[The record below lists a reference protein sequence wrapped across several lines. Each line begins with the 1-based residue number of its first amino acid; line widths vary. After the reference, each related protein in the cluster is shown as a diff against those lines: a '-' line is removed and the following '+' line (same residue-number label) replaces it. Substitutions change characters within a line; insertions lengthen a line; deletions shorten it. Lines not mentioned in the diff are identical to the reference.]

1 MENSLYIILLF
12 LLNKSLRAFF
22 YNVIKKLI
30 NVELM
35 KVNVYS
41 HISAVKGVGPK
52 LQETLFKCGI
62 FNVMDLLLY
71 FPRNYENLV
80 HRSSI
85 DNYNDEEKI
94 ITKCTLISFER
105 DLRTKNGKVIT
116 TINFKDENCLFK
128 GRWFNQSYIKNKL
141 CVGNRYILT
150 GKIQRFKGEIIILN
164 PLIKAMESCDEK
176 NVLENKLI
184 PIYALRGNLSSN
196 IMIKLISSILGST
209 EIEENL
215 PSYLIEKFKFYSLDT
230 AIRNIHNPEDAN
242 SLQEAIRRLKF
253 QELFSY
259 SLKVLMLKEYMENV
273 KEGIAFSIAP
283 ELNKLKESL
292 PYELTAS
299 QSKVIREI
307 LIDEK
312 KSRPMNRLV
321 QGDVGSGKTIVAIIA
336 LFNVV
341 KNNFQ
346 CAMMAPT
353 EILAYQHY
361 EEVKRVLKDFPLN
374 IKILSGSVPV
384 KEKEKI
390 KKELSEGKIDI
401 ILGTHALLE
410 EDVIFNNLGMVVT
423 DEQHRFGVMQ
433 RSKFFNKGR
442 NIDVLVMTATPIPRT
457 LSLYLYGDLNV
468 SIIDELPP
476 GRMAIETYYMK
487 DSQRAKVYDFALK
500 EINNGRQ
507 VYVVCPL
514 VEENDTLEL
523 NSVEKQY
530 EYLKENY
537 FGEIRIEILHG
548 KMPPKVKND
557 IMNEFKNGDIK
568 LLVSTTVIEVGI
580 NVPNATLI
588 IVENAERFGLAQLHQ
603 LRGRVGR
610 GNYKSYCILIAN
622 AKSDTVKKRMEIMK
636 KSNDGFYI
644 AEQDLKIRGGGE
656 LLGFKQHGEDNL
668 ILCDV
673 IDDIEILKLANLEA
687 KRLLVSMDKND
698 IEIKNGIL
706 KKLEQSS
713 KFICFN

>member
-1 MENSLYIILLF
+1 M
-12 LLNKSLRAFF
+12 
-22 YNVIKKLI
+22 
-30 NVELM
+30 
-35 KVNVYS
+35 NVYS
-41 HISAVKGVGPK
+41 YIDRVKGVGPK
-52 LQETLFKCGI
+52 LQEALFKCGI

-71 FPRNYENLV
+71 FPRSYENLIYCNN
-80 HRSSI
+80 I
-85 DNYNDEEKI
+85 DEYIDEEKI
-94 ITKCTLISFER
+94 IIQCTLLSFER
-105 DLRTKNGKVIT
+105 NFRTKNGKVIT

-128 GRWFNQSYIKNKL
+128 GKWFNQPYIKNKL
-141 CVGNRYILT
+141 YVGSHYILT
-150 GKIQRFKGEIIILN
+150 GKMQRFKGEIIILN
-164 PLIKAMESCDEK
+164 PIIKDMDPGEEEK
-176 NVLENKLI
+176 LSVDKLI
-184 PIYALRGNLSSN
+184 PKYALTNNLSN
-196 IMIKLISSILGST
+196 NAIIKLISNILDST

-215 PSYLIEKFKFYSLDT
+215 PQYLIEKFKFYSLDR
-230 AIRNIHNPEDAN
+230 AIRNIHSPEDTN
-242 SLQEAIRRLKF
+242 SLQESIRRLKF

-259 SLKVLMLKEYMENV
+259 SLKILMLKEYIDDS

-283 ELNKLKESL
+283 ELKGLKESL
-292 PYELTAS
+292 PYELTSS

-312 KSRPMNRLV
+312 KCRPMNRLV

-353 EILAYQHY
+353 ELLANQHY
-361 EEVKRVLKDFPLN
+361 DEIRKILKDFHLN
-374 IKILSGSVPV
+374 IKLLSGSVPV
-384 KEKEKI
+384 REKEEI
-390 KKELSEGKIDI
+390 KKELLDGKIDI

-410 EDVIFNNLGMVVT
+410 ENVIFNNLGMVVT

-433 RSKFFNKGR
+433 RSKLFNKGK

-457 LSLYLYGDLNV
+457 LSLYLYGDLNI

-476 GRMAIETYYMK
+476 GRKVIKTYHIEESGR
-487 DSQRAKVYDFALK
+487 DKVYKFALK
-500 EINNGRQ
+500 EINKGRQ

-514 VEENDTLEL
+514 VEENDTLDL
-523 NSVEKQY
+523 NSVEKHYQ
-530 EYLKENY
+530 YLKENY
-537 FGEIRIEILHG
+537 FTETKVEILHG

-557 IMNEFKNGDIK
+557 IMNEFKNGNIK
-568 LLVSTTVIEVGI
+568 VLVSTTVIEVGI

-588 IVENAERFGLAQLHQ
+588 IIENAERFGLAQLHQ

-610 GNYKSYCILIAN
+610 GKHESYCILISN
-622 AKSDTVKKRMEIMK
+622 SKSYNTKTRMEIMK

-644 AEQDLKIRGGGE
+644 AEQDLKIRGAGE

-668 ILCDV
+668 ILSDV
-673 IDDIEILKLANLEA
+673 IEDIEMLKLANLEA
-687 KRLLVSMDKND
+687 KKLLISRDDKD
-698 IEIKNGIL
+698 IKVKIEIL